1 MVDYIGIADIQKLI
15 ARVGVGAFIERL
27 AATIEDDYR
36 RWGEFAKSPRV
47 ANHCPDGVIEL
58 MPTSDGRLYSFKYVN
73 GHPRNTGA
81 GLLTVTAFG
90 VLADVDTG
98 YPLLLSE
105 LTLTTALR
113 TAAMS
118 ALAARWMARPGSRR
132 MALIGNGA
140 QSEFQA
146 LAFHRLLG
154 VRELQLYD
162 IDARASAKLERNLR
176 ALPGLEDLTVRCA
189 PSVAAA
195 VAGADIVTTITA
207 DQRRATVLTPEMIE
221 PGMHLNAVGGDSPG
235 KTELHVDI
243 LTRPDT
249 RIVVEFE
256 PQSRIEGEIQQLPPQ
271 HPVTEFA
278 RVVRGEAPA
287 RGAADEVTLF
297 DSVGFALE
305 DYSALR
311 LLHALLGEHADLRRQ
326 IDLVPQLSDPK
337 DLFGGVL
344 GSTASQRLRRVA

>member
-1 MVDYIGIADIQKLI
+1 
-15 ARVGVGAFIERL
+15 
-27 AATIEDDYR
+27 
-36 RWGEFAKSPRV
+36 
-47 ANHCPDGVIEL
+47 
-58 MPTSDGRLYSFKYVN
+58 
-73 GHPRNTGA
+73 
-81 GLLTVTAFG
+81 
-90 VLADVDTG
+90 
-98 YPLLLSE
+98 
-105 LTLTTALR
+105 
-113 TAAMS
+113 
-118 ALAARWMARPGSRR
+118 
-132 MALIGNGA
+132 
-140 QSEFQA
+140 
-146 LAFHRLLG
+146 
-154 VRELQLYD
+154 
-162 IDARASAKLERNLR
+162 
-176 ALPGLEDLTVRCA
+176 
-189 PSVAAA
+189 
-195 VAGADIVTTITA
+195 
-207 DQRRATVLTPEMIE
+207 
-221 PGMHLNAVGGDSPG
+221 VGGDSPG

-344 GSTASQRLRRVA
+344 GSTASHRLRRVA